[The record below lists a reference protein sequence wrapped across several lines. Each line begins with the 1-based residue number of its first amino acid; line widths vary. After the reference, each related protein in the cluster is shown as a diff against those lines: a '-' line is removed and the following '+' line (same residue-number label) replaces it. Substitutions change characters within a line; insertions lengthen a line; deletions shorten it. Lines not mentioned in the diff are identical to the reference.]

1 MKTQKLGSALLLGA
15 AAVPAMTAV
24 SCGSGTAPER
34 KPNVIFILMDDAGYG
49 DFGCYGQ
56 TRIET
61 PNIDSLAVG
70 ETENPRFSRITI
82 TTHGDDRVI
91 NQIKLQLAKLEDVKA
106 VVEIPEEQL
115 FIREVVLIK
124 AEPKKAQMEAFE
136 QAVSDF
142 GGRHSARRKESLLRQ
157 ADAVPQRPGAGGL
170 AHRR

>member
-1 MKTQKLGSALLLGA
+1 MERNVLSLLVA
-15 AAVPAMTAV
+15 
-24 SCGSGTAPER
+24 
-34 KPNVIFILMDDAGYG
+34 NH
-49 DFGCYGQ
+49 FGVLTRVTNLFGQ
-56 TRIET
+56 RGF
-61 PNIDSLAVG
+61 NIDSLAVG

-82 TTHGDDRVI
+82 TTHGDERVI

-142 GGRHSARRKESLLRQ
+142 GGRAADRGRRCVCDRAHRYAGQHQLLHRRASGLPYPGDQ
-157 ADAVPQRPGAGGL
+157 PHRRRGAGAVEGDRIL
-170 AHRR
+170 ILPHPCALI